1 MTKAVD
7 RQDKD
12 QTSVLAHYRAMLTFR
27 KAHPALIRGSIKTLD
42 APEGVL
48 AFLREAEGERLYC
61 AFNMSEKPATVPV
74 PEGLEL
80 TASDALGIDYEPL
93 QGELS
98 LAPFG
103 AYIGIVR

>member
-12 QTSVLAHYRAMLTFR
+12 QGSVLAHYRAMLAFR
-27 KAHPALIRGSIKTLD
+27 RAHPALIRGSIETLD
-42 APEGVL
+42 APVGVL
-48 AFLREAEGERLYC
+48 AFLRDGEGERLYC
-61 AFNMSEKPATVPV
+61 AFNMTEQPVTVPV
-74 PEGLEL
+74 PAGFDL
-80 TASDALGIDYEPL
+80 TASDAPGIDYQPQ
-93 QGELS
+93 QGALS